1 MTAQKRK
8 TVLYT
13 FDCSG
18 CGYCTEVCD
27 SEILKL
33 VDNGTCR
40 FVNVADASRCTE
52 CGRCERR
59 CPNNAILLKPI
70 A

>member
-27 SEILKL
+27 SGILKL

-40 FVNVADASRCTE
+40 FVNVADA
-52 CGRCERR
+52 
-59 CPNNAILLKPI
+59 
-70 A
+70 

>member
-27 SEILKL
+27 SGILKL

-40 FVNVADASRCTE
+40 FVNVALRAARNADGANGDARTM
-52 CGRCERR
+52 RFYL
-59 CPNNAILLKPI
+59 NQ
-70 A
+70 

>member
-27 SEILKL
+27 SGILKL

-40 FVNVADASRCTE
+40 FVNV
-52 CGRCERR
+52 GRRFALHGMRTVRTAMPEQCDFT
-59 CPNNAILLKPI
+59 
-70 A
+70 

>member
-27 SEILKL
+27 SGILKL

-40 FVNVADASRCTE
+40 FVNFALHGMRTVRTAMPEQCDFT
-52 CGRCERR
+52 
-59 CPNNAILLKPI
+59 
-70 A
+70 